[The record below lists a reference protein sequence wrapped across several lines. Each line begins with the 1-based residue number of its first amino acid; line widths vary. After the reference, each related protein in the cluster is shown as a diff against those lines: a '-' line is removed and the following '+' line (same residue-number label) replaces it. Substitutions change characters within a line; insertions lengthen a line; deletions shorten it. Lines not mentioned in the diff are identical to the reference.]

1 MNSSVAVVIL
11 AHNNPTHVQR
21 LIRALAGTD
30 IFLHVDPNAPD
41 DLVAAMTEGLPHV
54 ELTPRF
60 QTGRFQWGLVEAE
73 LAGVRMALERSP
85 AEHVI
90 VASGSCYPLVSAED
104 LIDELAS
111 WRGLSRFELSPIPY
125 PGWSFR
131 AGAPDGGLWR
141 FNHRFLTIRGR
152 MVLVYHDYPVPIG
165 RRTIPPMLKLQA
177 SAHWKIYAREHGRRV
192 LDVLDHSPELVRFWR
207 GTYAAEESCIASIL
221 SSPELVGSVAEEV
234 RHDRTW
240 YIDWDGGEIGGHP
253 RWLDVSDFPRLQLE
267 RTRPPLQPD
276 DDRERGEDSRKL
288 FARKFGPDS
297 TEVLDLIDEQLRV

>member
-1 MNSSVAVVIL
+1 
-11 AHNNPTHVQR
+11 
-21 LIRALAGTD
+21 
-30 IFLHVDPNAPD
+30 
-41 DLVAAMTEGLPHV
+41 
-54 ELTPRF
+54 
-60 QTGRFQWGLVEAE
+60 
-73 LAGVRMALERSP
+73 
-85 AEHVI
+85 
-90 VASGSCYPLVSAED
+90 
-104 LIDELAS
+104 
-111 WRGLSRFELSPIPY
+111 
-125 PGWSFR
+125 
-131 AGAPDGGLWR
+131 
-141 FNHRFLTIRGR
+141 
-152 MVLVYHDYPVPIG
+152 
-165 RRTIPPMLKLQA
+165 
-177 SAHWKIYAREHGRRV
+177 V